1 MRDARTTRELT
12 TTTNHS
18 VSSVHSVVKAVAVLA
33 VLAGCATPAA
43 SPTVMSV
50 PSAIP
55 RLTAAECCFSDGLRI
70 AERYRAEAITAR
82 RFTSNEYWGLISP
95 IIDSPR
101 FQTERIGESVQG
113 RPITAIQVGT
123 GNVKVLAW
131 SQMHGDESAA
141 SMALVDVLTWLS
153 SADPDPVRDRLLGSI
168 TLTLVPML
176 NPDGAELF
184 QRQNALGVDVNRDAR
199 RLSTPEARALKGLH
213 DRLKPEFGFN
223 LHDQNARTVA
233 GPNGKQVGISLL
245 APAISE
251 DRRYDEVRSRAR
263 LVAARL
269 AARLGTEIPGQVAKY
284 DDTFNPRAFGDL
296 IQTWGTS
303 TVLIESGALAGDPQK
318 QKLRTL
324 NAAGLID
331 ALIAIGEG
339 SYANADP
346 DWYESLPQN
355 RSIPFDVIV
364 RGALV
369 VGLGPEPYL
378 LDIGLTYWDA
388 VAKTGPRIS
397 EVGDLTGAAALDT
410 VDAAGLYL
418 HPQAEMVTVQD
429 TRRWLRIGNPAL
441 FTLRRGVEASSQ
453 ASPLWASRP

>member
-1 MRDARTTRELT
+1 ML
-12 TTTNHS
+12 
-18 VSSVHSVVKAVAVLA
+18 KAVAVA
-33 VLAGCATPAA
+33 AIVTGCAAPAA
-43 SPTVMSV
+43 SPTVTAV
-50 PSAIP
+50 PTAIP
-55 RLTAAECCFSDGLRI
+55 PLTSSECCFADGLRI
-70 AERYRAEAITAR
+70 AERYRSGAITAR
-82 RFTSNEYWGLISP
+82 RFTSNEYWGLITA

-101 FQTERIGESVQG
+101 FKTERIGESVQG
-113 RPITAIQVGT
+113 RPIAAIHVGT
-123 GNVKVLAW
+123 GPVKVLAW

-141 SMALVDVLTWLS
+141 SMALVDLLTWLAATE
-153 SADPDPVRDRLLGSI
+153 ADSVRDRLLASI
-168 TLTLVPML
+168 SLTLVPML

-199 RLSTPEARALKGLH
+199 RLSTPEGRALKGLH
-213 DRLKPEFGFN
+213 DRLKPDFGFN
-223 LHDQNARTVA
+223 LHDQNARTIA

-251 DRRYDEVRSRAR
+251 DRRYDAVRSRAR

-269 AARLGTEIPGQVAKY
+269 AARIGAEIPGQVAKY
-284 DDTFNPRAFGDL
+284 DDSFNPRAFGDL

-318 QKLRTL
+318 QRLRAL
-324 NAAGLID
+324 NAAGLLD
-331 ALIAIGEG
+331 ALVAIGDG

-355 RSIPFDVIV
+355 RSVPFDVV
-364 RGALV
+364 VKGALV

-378 LDIGLTYWDA
+378 LDVGLTYGDA
-388 VAKTGPRIS
+388 VAKTAPRIS

-410 VDAAGLYL
+410 IDATGLYL
-418 HPQAEMVTVQD
+418 HPQVEMVTVQD

-441 FTLRRGVEASSQ
+441 FTLRKGPEATSAAVETRVK
-453 ASPLWASRP
+453 PR